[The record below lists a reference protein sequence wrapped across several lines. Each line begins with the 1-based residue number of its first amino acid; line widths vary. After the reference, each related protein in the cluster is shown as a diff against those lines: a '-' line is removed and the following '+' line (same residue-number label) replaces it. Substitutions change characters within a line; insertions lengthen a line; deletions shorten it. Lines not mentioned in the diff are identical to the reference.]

1 MLGREPGEGRA
12 RAPPGY
18 RRFDAR
24 GVQYVW
30 RLKVPLY
37 GEADAVYIWNR
48 TLVDQLVGV
57 QGFVQSQHDPCLFL
71 KQLADGSSIDVC
83 VHVDDGFV
91 TDSGSPLADAEMDTL
106 NAAFRDKYGAD
117 GVVLKEPKHFLG
129 QNIVVHSPTRVTI
142 SSRAYVTQLAAKY
155 LPAPLA
161 EYAKCTTPC
170 LKGMVE
176 AYEEAVTRSDLLDS
190 AGTQA
195 YASKTGAAIFAGSAS
210 RCDALY
216 ALGMCARCL
225 TFPTAAM
232 DACVNRVIAYLAN
245 TADQGVTYDG
255 SRPNAM
261 VYEAYSDSDWC
272 VAHSTTGAVHCVGG
286 RVISASSKRQVSIAL
301 SSTEAEIM
309 AASLAGAEIMYL
321 RGVLRDLAYDVSEP
335 TVLWVDNSGAVELT
349 KRRESAVRSRHIERR
364 YLKIREWVAEGHI
377 VAKYKPTA
385 DNHADMFTKPLPPD
399 VFFYHRSELM
409 GA

>member
-1 MLGREPGEGRA
+1 
-12 RAPPGY
+12 
-18 RRFDAR
+18 
-24 GVQYVW
+24 
-30 RLKVPLY
+30 
-37 GEADAVYIWNR
+37 
-48 TLVDQLVGV
+48 
-57 QGFVQSQHDPCLFL
+57 
-71 KQLADGSSIDVC
+71 
-83 VHVDDGFV
+83 
-91 TDSGSPLADAEMDTL
+91 
-106 NAAFRDKYGAD
+106 
-117 GVVLKEPKHFLG
+117 
-129 QNIVVHSPTRVTI
+129 
-142 SSRAYVTQLAAKY
+142 
-155 LPAPLA
+155 
-161 EYAKCTTPC
+161 
-170 LKGMVE
+170 
-176 AYEEAVTRSDLLDS
+176 
-190 AGTQA
+190 
-195 YASKTGAAIFAGSAS
+195 
-210 RCDALY
+210 
-216 ALGMCARCL
+216 
-225 TFPTAAM
+225 M

-255 SRPNAM
+255 SREDAM

-286 RVISASSKRQVSIAL
+286 RVISATSKRQVSIAL

-385 DNHADMFTKPLPPD
+385 DKHADMFTKPLPPD
-399 VFFYHRSELM
+399 VFYRHRAAVM